1 MSHIVFDQIIS
12 IENLYNAWNEFK
24 KGKRHKSDVQV
35 FEFHLEDNL
44 FKLHWMLKNGY
55 YKHGTYQKFNINDPK
70 LRVIHKAS
78 VQDRIVHHAIF
89 KILYPLF
96 DQTFIFDS
104 YSCRVDK
111 GTHKAVKRLELFAKN
126 VSRDYQ
132 QPCFVLKCDIS
143 KFFNSIDHE
152 ILKTIISKKLDDQK
166 AMKLINNIIDSYHT
180 DNGKGVPLG
189 NLTSQ
194 LFANIYMNKFDQHVK
209 HKLKERKYIRYTDDF
224 VIISNSEKHLLN
236 LIPKIK
242 FFLNH
247 ELQLALHPRKVE
259 IRKLSQGIDF
269 LGYVILP
276 HHKLLRT
283 KSKKRMYRKIKTK
296 CMQYKELEIDQI
308 SLDQS
313 IQSYYGM
320 LTHCSSKGLKRKVIN
335 IISNTIDN

>member
-1 MSHIVFDQIIS
+1 MSHIIFDQIIS

-24 KGKRHKSDVQV
+24 KGKRHKADVQV

-55 YKHGTYQKFNINDPK
+55 YKHGAYQKFNINDPK
-70 LRVIHKAS
+70 PRVIHKAS

-89 KILYPLF
+89 KILYPMF

-104 YSCRVDK
+104 YSCRNNK
-111 GTHKAVKRLELFAKN
+111 GTHKAVKRLNLFIKN
-126 VSRDYQ
+126 VSRHYQ
-132 QPCFVLKCDIS
+132 ESSFVLKCDIS

-194 LFANIYMNKFDQHVK
+194 LFANIYMNKLDQFMK
-209 HKLKERKYIRYTDDF
+209 CTLGQKYYIRYTDDF
-224 VIISNSEKHLLN
+224 VIVHNNYMYLNN
-236 LIPKIK
+236 LIPKIDA
-242 FFLNH
+242 FLRD
-247 ELQLALHPRKVE
+247 ELELLLHPKKVE
-259 IRKLSQGIDF
+259 IRKMSQGVDF

-283 KSKKRMYRKIKTK
+283 KSKRRMCRKLDVK
-296 CMQYKELEIDQI
+296 CKEYKESKIDRI

-320 LTHCSSKGLKRKVIN
+320 LKHCSSKDLKRKVNRIIN
-335 IISNTIDN
+335 NSLDH